1 MPQRSCRMRR
11 TFNDSM
17 FDYYGVILDVYQKY
31 GIRTFPIDVFSLVV
45 HMGYDIRRYSNV
57 APRSYEKLMRI
68 SRSAC
73 LLSKTIFYNDT
84 ELETRIRFSICH
96 ELAHGLL
103 ETDDEDLAD
112 AFAGEFLAPSPVI
125 RTRGIRTA
133 DQLAGD
139 FGLSISAANR
149 ALYRGKKWTGYR
161 LPEEDPAWQIVRWF
175 DGEQTM
181 QLVHGLQ
188 ETEAAIKLPPLLSK
202 EEKERLTPEQQK
214 KIASIRRRRR
224 KIAKQL
230 PEAEELTDLIS
241 DFGMSFD
248 VLDYQRFGE
257 GL

>member
-1 MPQRSCRMRR
+1 
-11 TFNDSM
+11 M

-31 GIRTFPIDVFSLVV
+31 GIKSFPVDVFSLVV
-45 HMGYDIRRYSNV
+45 RMGYDVRRYSNV

-73 LLSKTIFYNDT
+73 LLSRTIFYNDA
-84 ELETRIRFSICH
+84 EPEMRVRFSICH

-112 AFAGEFLAPSPVI
+112 AFAGELLAPSPVI
-125 RTRGIRTA
+125 RTRGVRTA
-133 DQLAGD
+133 EELAND
-139 FGLSISAANR
+139 FGLSITAANR
-149 ALYRGKKWTGYR
+149 ALYRGKNWVGYR
-161 LPEEDPAWQIVRWF
+161 LPKDHPAWQIVRWI
-175 DGEQTM
+175 DGEKERPVTPS
-181 QLVHGLQ
+181 VP
-188 ETEAAIKLPPLLSK
+188 EPEVTKKLPPLLSK

-230 PEAEELTDLIS
+230 PEAEEITDLIS
-241 DFGMSFD
+241 DFGMAFD

>member
-1 MPQRSCRMRR
+1 MRR
-11 TFNDSM
+11 IFNDIM
-17 FDYYGVILDVYQKY
+17 FDHYGVILDVYQKY
-31 GIRTFPIDVFSLVV
+31 GIKSFPVDVFSLVV
-45 HMGYDIRRYSNV
+45 RMGYDVRRYSNV

-73 LLSKTIFYNDT
+73 LLSRTIFYNDA
-84 ELETRIRFSICH
+84 EPEMRVRFSICH

-103 ETDDEDLAD
+103 ETEDEDLAD
-112 AFAGEFLAPSPVI
+112 AFAGELLAPSPVI
-125 RTRGIRTA
+125 RTRGVQTA
-133 DQLAGD
+133 DQLAKD

-175 DGEQTM
+175 DGEKTVR
-181 QLVHGLQ
+181 LIHDLQ
-188 ETEAAIKLPPLLSK
+188 ETEATIKLPPLLSK
-202 EEKERLTPEQQK
+202 EEMERLTPEQQK
-214 KIASIRRRRR
+214 KITSIRRRRR

-230 PEAEELTDLIS
+230 PEAEDVTDLIS
-241 DFGMSFD
+241 DFGMALD

>member
-1 MPQRSCRMRR
+1 
-11 TFNDSM
+11 M
-17 FDYYGVILDVYQKY
+17 FEHYGVILGVYQKY
-31 GIRTFPIDVFSLVV
+31 GIRTFPLDVFSLVV

-57 APRSYEKLMRI
+57 QASSYEKLMHI

-73 LLSKTIFYNDT
+73 LLSRTVFYNDA
-84 ELETRIRFSICH
+84 EPEKRIRFSICH
-96 ELAHGLL
+96 ELAHGILG
-103 ETDDEDLAD
+103 TDDEDLAD
-112 AFAGEFLAPSPVI
+112 DFAGELLAPSPVI

-133 DQLAGD
+133 DQLAKD

-181 QLVHGLQ
+181 HLIHDLQ
-188 ETEAAIKLPPLLSK
+188 ETEATIKLPPLLSK
-202 EEKERLTPEQQK
+202 EEKEKFTPEQQK

-230 PEAEELTDLIS
+230 PEAEEITDLIS